1 MTAIRAKV
9 RRCGYCGEEKA
20 ENHMAL
26 PNLCVLDQRQK
37 PVGAA
42 RGVQVKSVLQC
53 LDCRERK
60 TAPAFAIP
68 GLCQRCI
75 FERLPLEPE
84 ELADETPTL
93 TPNQDIAQRV
103 TDAILELLD
112 QGKLPPWKM
121 GFEYANPR
129 NHVTGRQYQGVNRWI
144 LLSKQMLNEWKD
156 SRWLTEKQARQAGGR
171 VKDGETPTLIYFCLP
186 SYRAADGSQFRV
198 NVVRTHEVYN
208 LAQTTLVTT
217 EPLSLLPPAGFNP
230 VAEAER
236 IIESMPQR
244 PPIQQHP
251 VMDGPAR
258 YIVSPDI
265 VITPVPELYD
275 TPELYYETI
284 FHELAH
290 STGHRLRLNRFSE
303 DQLAD
308 ISLHDRGR
316 EELTAEMTA
325 AMLCEKA
332 GIGQQT
338 IENTAAYIQSWRD
351 TIRAERAII
360 LQASYA
366 AEQALEF
373 IAP

>member
-1 MTAIRAKV
+1 MTTARVRV

-26 PNLCVLDQRQK
+26 PNLCVLDQRQS
-37 PVGAA
+37 AA
-42 RGVQVKSVLQC
+42 SAAHQVQVKAVLQC

-103 TDAILELLD
+103 TTTIMELLE

-129 NHVTGRQYQGVNRWI
+129 NLITGRQYQGINRWTLLAEQI
-144 LLSKQMLNEWKD
+144 LNDWKD
-156 SRWLTEKQARQAGGR
+156 SRWLTAKQARQAGGR
-171 VKDGETPTLIYFCLP
+171 VKDGAAATQIFFCLP
-186 SYRAADGSQFRV
+186 SYRAEDDREFRV

-208 LAQTTLVTT
+208 LEQTTVATT
-217 EPLSLLPPAGFNP
+217 QPLNLDSPDGFNP
-230 VAEAER
+230 IAEAER
-236 IIESMPQR
+236 IIESMPHC
-244 PPIQQHP
+244 PPIQQLT
-251 VMDGPAR
+251 VMTGPAHYVIPR
-258 YIVSPDI
+258 DV

-275 TPELYYETI
+275 TPERYYETI

-290 STGHRLRLNRFSE
+290 STGHRTRLNRFPQ
-303 DQLAD
+303 DQLPDA
-308 ISLHDRGR
+308 SLHERGR
-316 EELTAEMTA
+316 EELTAEMTS

-338 IENTAAYIQSWRD
+338 IENTAAYVQGWRD
-351 TIRAERAII
+351 IIRAEQGII
-360 LQASYA
+360 LQASNA